1 MLTNHLFRHV
11 STQKL
16 IQIWI
21 STNKKA
27 VFWHLCRMYLIN
39 SFFVIW
45 SKWPIT
51 NKSAVLFVYFFSTE
65 NFFLYV
71 LIMYGMDNYNVPT
84 SLDVNG
90 LWDVGLMSLCL
101 IMGSFG
107 TRMARASS
115 IDLMIISSRII
126 SCPAMDSVLVV
137 ERARSWSAWSYS
149 YSSLS
154 FRIASSS
161 MKSLKMV

>member
-1 MLTNHLFRHV
+1 LLTNHLFRHV

-45 SKWPIT
+45 SKWQISCP
-51 NKSAVLFVYFFSTE
+51 VCLLFFKWEFFPLRIDHVW
-65 NFFLYV
+65 N
-71 LIMYGMDNYNVPT
+71 GYNVPT

-161 MKSLKMV
+161 MKSL

>member
-1 MLTNHLFRHV
+1 MSVLVHDFILVHDFHQILWFSSICHLLRKFVMEEWLAV
-11 STQKL
+11 SSSLAADKPRPLLQ
-16 IQIWI
+16 
-21 STNKKA
+21 
-27 VFWHLCRMYLIN
+27 N
-39 SFFVIW
+39 SLVW
-45 SKWPIT
+45 
-51 NKSAVLFVYFFSTE
+51 N
-65 NFFLYV
+65 
-71 LIMYGMDNYNVPT
+71 GYNVPT